1 MPRLFAFLRAINV
14 GGHTVT
20 MDQLRRIFQAAGFK
34 DAETFIASGNVVLS
48 SKVIETGKLE
58 QKIEK
63 ALEKALGYEVR
74 TFLRTEGELEAISR
88 YHPFTESARRAAQ
101 TLSVGFLSEV
111 LSAANRK
118 ALAAL
123 KTPRDDFHTEGR
135 EIYWLCPDGVG
146 GSLIPSGGVERT
158 LKLRTTFRSVNTI
171 VRLSEKYL
179 SAKANKV

>member
-1 MPRLFAFLRAINV
+1 MPRLFGFLRAINV

-20 MDQLRRIFQAAGFK
+20 MDQLRQIFQAAGLK
-34 DAETFIASGNVVLS
+34 DAETFIASGNVVFS

-74 TFLRTEGELEAISR
+74 TFLRTEGELAAISR
-88 YHPFTESARRAAQ
+88 YRPFTESARRAAK
-101 TLSVGFLSEV
+101 TLSVGFLNEP

-123 KTPRDDFHTEGR
+123 RTPKDDFHTQGR

-146 GSLIPSGGVERT
+146 GSLIPNGGMERT
-158 LKLRTTFRSVNTI
+158 LKLRTTFRSMTTV

-179 SAKANKV
+179 SSRAYKV